1 MSCRVITPWSEGP
14 DADFLATLTADFD
27 IQLTPK
33 SRDSVS
39 KKVKAKRRQTRT
51 KSTSEEAPP
60 SGGGKLSQVTLM
72 TERQISVSSDVS
84 AKSEEELEMED
95 AAAEAVA
102 ELVSCGRKLWFE
114 FVLCLFCWTALLLLF
129 PLCSFHSLLVST
141 LPWAVSQH
149 RHQQED
155 TKATLK
161 CYALH
166 SCVKTMFSHDK
177 LYYIVVC
184 RQSSAMINSLYNSIY
199 PPEGWH
205 AAAHVAG

>member
-51 KSTSEEAPP
+51 KSTGEEAPP
-60 SGGGKLSQVTLM
+60 SGGGKLSQATLM
-72 TERQISVSSDVS
+72 AERQISVSSDVS
-84 AKSEEELEMED
+84 AKSEEEMEMED

-114 FVLCLFCWTALLLLF
+114 FVLFLFCWTALLLLS
-129 PLCSFHSLLVST
+129 PLCPFHSLLASA

-149 RHQQED
+149 RHQQENA
-155 TKATLK
+155 KATLK

-166 SCVKTMFSHDK
+166 SCVQTIFSHDE
-177 LYYIVVC
+177 LLV
-184 RQSSAMINSLYNSIY
+184 
-199 PPEGWH
+199 
-205 AAAHVAG
+205 